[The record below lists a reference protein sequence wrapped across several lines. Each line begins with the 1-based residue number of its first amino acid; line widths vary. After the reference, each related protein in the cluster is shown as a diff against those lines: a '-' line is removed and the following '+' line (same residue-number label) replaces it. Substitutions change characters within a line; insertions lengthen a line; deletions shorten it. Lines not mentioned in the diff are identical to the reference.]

1 MVTRLASERFSWRR
15 WWCPAD
21 EDPPVSSGFLD
32 DPAGPFASYFD
43 YALVELA
50 QLDHV
55 RCLVLLGEAGM
66 GKSSELEV
74 EEQRLRAARLP
85 VVKFDLGA
93 EPDVPS
99 LRDTVLTSPEVTTWL
114 RGMCGVGMPAWC
126 VTDRRA
132 AAICCRV
139 SRHRW
144 GRLGLARL
152 RVSALTRE
160 VPMTTTTPSTALVTI
175 QPAFTDA
182 ERLALAGYLAGYR
195 GLTREAYGLDLRQ
208 FSSWCRTRSPPLF
221 AVRRAGPGS
230 RRWPDGSGR
239 RSLRRCAGAPT
250 RTTRRRGGRGR
261 YRVHRRPP

>member
-1 MVTRLASERFSWRR
+1 MRSPSVTGALSTSLWLGCCTVVVSGISTRRGAPPGRQPGEVVTRLASERFSWRR

-21 EDPPVSSGFLD
+21 EDPPVSPGFLD

-99 LRDTVLTSPEVTTWL
+99 LRDTVLTSPEVTTRL
-114 RGMCGVGMPAWC
+114 RGMCGVGMPPWC

-132 AAICCRV
+132 AAISCRV
-139 SRHRW
+139 SRHCW

-152 RVSALTRE
+152 PGLSVESRLGGRRNRSLGVNRNLRTDHQIYVMSAVS
-160 VPMTTTTPSTALVTI
+160 VPADRKPS
-175 QPAFTDA
+175 
-182 ERLALAGYLAGYR
+182 
-195 GLTREAYGLDLRQ
+195 
-208 FSSWCRTRSPPLF
+208 
-221 AVRRAGPGS
+221 RAGRPG
-230 RRWPDGSGR
+230 RIIRIM
-239 RSLRRCAGAPT
+239 RCELTNPGVKLKY
-250 RTTRRRGGRGR
+250 G
-261 YRVHRRPP
+261 

>member
-1 MVTRLASERFSWRR
+1 MRSPSVTGALSTSLWLGCCTVVVSGISIRRGAPPGRQPGEVVTRLASERFSWRR
-15 WWCPAD
+15 WRCPAD

-85 VVKFDLGA
+85 AVKFDLGA

-132 AAICCRV
+132 ACHQLPGISSLLGPAV
-139 SRHRW
+139 
-144 GRLGLARL
+144 GLARL

-182 ERLALAGYLAGYR
+182 ERLALAGYL
-195 GLTREAYGLDLRQ
+195 
-208 FSSWCRTRSPPLF
+208 
-221 AVRRAGPGS
+221 
-230 RRWPDGSGR
+230 
-239 RSLRRCAGAPT
+239 PT
-250 RTTRRRGGRGR
+250 AA
-261 YRVHRRPP
+261 

>member
-1 MVTRLASERFSWRR
+1 
-15 WWCPAD
+15 
-21 EDPPVSSGFLD
+21 
-32 DPAGPFASYFD
+32 
-43 YALVELA
+43 
-50 QLDHV
+50 
-55 RCLVLLGEAGM
+55 M

-99 LRDTVLTSPEVTTWL
+99 LRDTVLMSPEVTTWL
-114 RGMCGVGMPAWC
+114 RGMCGVGMPAWR

-132 AAICCRV
+132 AAICCCRV
-139 SRHRW
+139 SRHCW

-182 ERLALAGYLAGYR
+182 ERLALAGYLAGCR

-208 FSSWCRTRSPPLF
+208 FSSWCRTRSLPLF
-221 AVRRAGPGS
+221 AVRRAGQAHG
-230 RRWPDGSGR
+230 DG
-239 RSLRRCAGAPT
+239 LMDLADVHFVAALQ
-250 RTTRRRGGRGR
+250 RRREQRVGAEGGDATG
-261 YRVHRRPP
+261 VHRRPP